1 MQVTAKNGGSKVASQ
16 PQAWVNDLETI
27 LANGPDEPVQYHVTY
42 GTFTADAAGAWP
54 EVGPVLMA
62 MEAPK
67 SVSRP
72 VPAALPIWVGPVS
85 RMEFIWQRGL
95 NRQGVVLYDAGG
107 TPLVHVVNALLGY
120 QGSGPTLSRLIM
132 ETFGVSDHDFYC
144 INGAVANQDYIVVLD
159 RSAGEWVISTFR
171 L

>member
-1 MQVTAKNGGSKVASQ
+1 
-16 PQAWVNDLETI
+16 
-27 LANGPDEPVQYHVTY
+27 
-42 GTFTADAAGAWP
+42 
-54 EVGPVLMA
+54 
-62 MEAPK
+62 
-67 SVSRP
+67 
-72 VPAALPIWVGPVS
+72 
-85 RMEFIWQRGL
+85 MEFIWQRGL

-132 ETFGVSDHDFYC
+132 TTFGVSDHDFHC
-144 INGAVANQDYIVVLD
+144 INGAVANEDYIVVLD

>member
-16 PQAWVNDLETI
+16 PQAWVNDLETMPT
-27 LANGPDEPVQYHVTY
+27 NGSDEPVRYHVTY

-85 RMEFIWQRGL
+85 
-95 NRQGVVLYDAGG
+95 
-107 TPLVHVVNALLGY
+107 
-120 QGSGPTLSRLIM
+120 
-132 ETFGVSDHDFYC
+132 
-144 INGAVANQDYIVVLD
+144 
-159 RSAGEWVISTFR
+159 
-171 L
+171 